1 MLILVDKAR
10 IIEKRKCH
18 MSFESLNIQQKYV
31 ERLQQHGI
39 IEPSPIQQ
47 QAIPVMLSGKD
58 VIAESQTGTGKT
70 LAYLL
75 PLLERIDASNKA
87 LQAIIIVPTRELGM
101 QIMREIEMLAEGTEL
116 IAQALIGG
124 VAVQRQIEKLRLHPQ
139 LVVGTPGRML
149 ELIKVRKLKMNEV
162 KTIVVDEVD
171 QVFDL
176 SSSVEVET
184 IFKSALRDRQ
194 IVFFSATM
202 PPSIEK
208 VAATWMNDPVRVKV
222 QAMQRTADT
231 LEHIYF
237 LTEERERINTLRRIV
252 RIYNPKSAIVFVNE
266 INSLAEVVAKM
277 QYVGLSI
284 EAIYGEADK
293 LERARVL
300 NAFREG
306 KFQLLLATDIAA
318 RGLDI
323 KDLTHVI
330 NLDPPIDAD
339 HYVHR
344 VGRTGRM
351 GRKGTA
357 ISIVSPKER
366 FIMNKFEKA
375 LGITIEEK
383 AMFSGMILEPEL
395 ARKEER
401 AKSAAQGRRT
411 SERSRNPE
419 GSRNAEGA
427 TISQGPRT
435 SQGSSNAEG
444 RREYQGP
451 RVTQEGAQQG
461 NLEGTTER
469 PRTIRKPEE
478 KGPKTEPAKPMNS
491 KKDTLDRRRADRE
504 RDRKNK
510 GAPKWLKAKGD
521 QK

>member
-1 MLILVDKAR
+1 MG
-10 IIEKRKCH
+10 
-18 MSFESLNIQQKYV
+18 FESLNIQQKYV

-39 IEPSPIQQ
+39 TEPSPIQQ

-75 PLLERIDASNKA
+75 PLLERIDVSNKA
-87 LQAIIIVPTRELGM
+87 LQALIIVPTRELGM
-101 QIMREIEMLAEGTEL
+101 QIMREIEMLTEGTEL
-116 IAQALIGG
+116 VAQALIGG

-139 LVVGTPGRML
+139 LVVGTPGRVL
-149 ELIKVRKLKMNEV
+149 ELIKIRKLKMNEV

-208 VAATWMNDPVRVKV
+208 VAATWMNEPVRVKV
-222 QAMQRTADT
+222 EALQRTADT

-237 LTEERERINTLRRIV
+237 LTEERERIDTLRRIV

-300 NAFREG
+300 NSFREG

-323 KDLTHVI
+323 KELTHVI

-351 GRKGTA
+351 GRHGTA
-357 ISIVSPKER
+357 ISIVTPKER

-401 AKSAAQGRRT
+401 TKSDAYSSRT
-411 SERSRNPE
+411 SIRSRNAAGTRSTE
-419 GSRNAEGA
+419 GSKSIDGTRNTEVRK
-427 TISQGPRT
+427 P
-435 SQGSSNAEG
+435 
-444 RREYQGP
+444 YQDS
-451 RVTQEGAQQG
+451 RDTQEVEKVQVNNLKGAE
-461 NLEGTTER
+461 NTER
-469 PRTIRKPEE
+469 PRTPQKPKE
-478 KGPKTEPAKPMNS
+478 KGAKTEPANPVNS
-491 KKDTLDRRRADRE
+491 KKDKLDRQRADRE
-504 RDRKNK
+504 KNRKNK
-510 GAPKWLKAKGD
+510 GAPKWLKAKGE